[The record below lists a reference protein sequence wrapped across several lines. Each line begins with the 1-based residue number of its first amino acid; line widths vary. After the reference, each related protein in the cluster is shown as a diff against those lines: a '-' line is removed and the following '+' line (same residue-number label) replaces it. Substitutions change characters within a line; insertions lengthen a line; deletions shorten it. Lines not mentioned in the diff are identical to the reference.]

1 MDEAQLSRL
10 HGFTGSVLISQ
21 RAQGAHNAGAHNA
34 GENTTNSEKSIFGII
49 ITKSIKTTCQW
60 SQQSLQTIAR
70 PPALFWHL

>member
-1 MDEAQLSRL
+1 MFQYTVSM
-10 HGFTGSVLISQ
+10 GTYSQYITTYFTPTF
-21 RAQGAHNAGAHNA
+21 HMK
-34 GENTTNSEKSIFGII
+34 NTTNSEKSIFGII